1 MFIEEVF
8 KDMSIDQL
16 ITMLAGLYAELEDI
30 TESEALSM
38 ARGVVRRALI
48 GEIQWVDDMLDK

>member
-16 ITMLAGLYAELEDI
+16 INMLAGLYAELEDI
-30 TESEALSM
+30 AESEALSM

-48 GEIQWVDDMLDK
+48 GEIQWVDDILDK

>member
-16 ITMLAGLYAELEDI
+16 INMLAGLYAELEDI

-48 GEIQWVDDMLDK
+48 GEIHWIDDILDK

>member
-8 KDMSIDQL
+8 RDMSIDQL
-16 ITMLAGLYAELEDI
+16 INMLAGLYAELEDT

-38 ARGVVRRALI
+38 ARNVSRRALI
-48 GEIQWVDDMLDK
+48 GEIQWIDDILDK

>member
-1 MFIEEVF
+1 MFTEEVF
-8 KDMSIDQL
+8 KDMNIDQL
-16 ITMLAGLYAELEDI
+16 INMLTGLYVELEDI

>member
-8 KDMSIDQL
+8 RDMSIDQL
-16 ITMLAGLYAELEDI
+16 INMLAGLYAELEDT

-38 ARGVVRRALI
+38 ARNVARRALI
-48 GEIQWVDDMLDK
+48 GEIQWIDDILDK